1 MTPEELAD
9 RADLYAI
16 LSAALQPPIEAARQS
31 ALIEALADDLEEL
44 NARLGYG
51 VDRAVADLRAA
62 LTFCQGPDLLV
73 EYSSLFLSPPIP
85 AALNASVHLDRAL
98 MGESLWAM
106 EAWYRRRGVE
116 RAADFKDHADHLAV
130 QLDFV
135 AHLLRLALGT
145 EGTTPALPPDIALAE
160 IGDFLARYVRPWMG
174 GLLLG
179 IRQGMAERGVGPT
192 YKILVDFLVQVVEA
206 DAARLGSDGATAAIE
221 SKRHAD
227 PKVVIGADADAA
239 HCRLCG
245 KPYIRDKV
253 LRKMVRLLKE
263 KGLGIEHLDT
273 CPDCRDNALGVT
285 RKTPPALKRSAR
297 PHA

>member
-1 MTPEELAD
+1 MTPEDLAD

-16 LSAALQPPIEAARQS
+16 LSAALQPPVEAARQR

-51 VDRAVADLRAA
+51 VDGAMADLRAA

-85 AALNASVHLDRAL
+85 AALNASAHLDRAL

-106 EAWYRRRGVE
+106 EAWYRRHGVE
-116 RAADFKDHADHLAV
+116 RAPNFKDHADHLAV

-145 EGTTPALPPDIALAE
+145 EGTTPGLSTEEALAE
-160 IGDFLARYVRPWMG
+160 AGEFLARFVVPWMG
-174 GLLLG
+174 GLTLG
-179 IRQGMAERGVGPT
+179 IRRGQSEREAGPV
-192 YKILVDFLVQVVEA
+192 YKLLAGIVASVVET
-206 DAARLGSDGATAAIE
+206 DAARWAPTATSDVVP

-227 PKVVIGADADAA
+227 PKAVIGADADAA

-245 KPYIRDKV
+245 KPYIRDKA
-253 LRKMVRLLKE
+253 LRKMARLLKE
-263 KGLGIEHLDT
+263 KGLGTEHLDT

-285 RKTPPALKRSAR
+285 RKDPPALKRSAR